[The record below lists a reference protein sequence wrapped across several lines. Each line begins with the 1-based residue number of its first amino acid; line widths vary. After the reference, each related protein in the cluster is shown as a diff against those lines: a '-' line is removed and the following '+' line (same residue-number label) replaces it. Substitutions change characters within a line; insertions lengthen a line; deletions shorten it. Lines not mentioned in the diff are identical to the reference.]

1 MKIACC
7 WMYAIGKYGFPPSLP
22 DMFRAIPEMAAL
34 GFDYV
39 ELEGVGFAN
48 LQSLVE
54 NREQFRDVLQGAG
67 VKLSNFAII
76 LPQVINENPAI
87 AEPAVAAFTEGVRTA
102 AFLGSPNVWV
112 DSYFPPVEVVSG
124 TLMTDQIV
132 FGQQPRIRISAGFD
146 WPSFWEHYVMIM
158 KRCTQIACEHGLQLL
173 VEPRVGELTSNSEAL
188 LRLLDAVDDDN
199 LGVILDTAHQ
209 HAQKELLPLS
219 VEKLGKRIRYVHVA
233 DNDGLVNRHL
243 PPGTGTID
251 WEEVFLALKRHGFD
265 GYYAVD
271 LEQMP
276 DLEPSFV
283 QGKRFLEAYA
293 EKLGL

>member
-1 MKIACC
+1 MKITCC

-22 DMFRAIPEMAAL
+22 NMLKAIPEMATL

-39 ELEGVGFAN
+39 ELEGVGFEN
-48 LQSLVE
+48 LRAVID
-54 NREQFRDVLQGAG
+54 NRAQLRQALDRAG
-67 VKLSNFAII
+67 VRLSNFAII
-76 LPQVINENPAI
+76 LPEVVSEDPQTAAPALAI
-87 AEPAVAAFTEGVRTA
+87 FEEGVRTA
-102 AFLGSPNVWV
+102 AYLGSPNVWV

-132 FGQQPRIRISAGFD
+132 FGQQPRIRIPAGFS
-146 WPSFWEHYVMIM
+146 WPRFWDHYVAVMR
-158 KRCTQIACEHGLQLL
+158 RCTQIARSHGVQLL
-173 VEPRVGELTSNSEAL
+173 VEPRVSEVTSNSEAL
-188 LRLLDAVDDDN
+188 LRLLDAVGDAN

-219 VEKLGKRIRYVHVA
+219 VDNLGRRICYVHVA

-243 PPGTGTID
+243 VPGIGNID
-251 WEEVFLALKRHGFD
+251 WEELFLALKRQGFD

-271 LEQMP
+271 LEQLP
-276 DLEPSFV
+276 DLEQCFV